1 MLKQLLCESSFISS
15 WIIHQNRL
23 LCRTIETDFNWKR
36 MIPYENSLNKKLLDG
51 NSEIHLLPWIR
62 SRYFKSTRKDKID
75 ISTSTIFLIRIHS
88 HDFQLYLLLIALS
101 VSRIAKCFQWNVTL
115 QKSRVP
121 KATLWWFSELYLVHN
136 MHPIF

>member
-1 MLKQLLCESSFISS
+1 
-15 WIIHQNRL
+15 
-23 LCRTIETDFNWKR
+23 

-115 QKSRVP
+115 QKSPPALCLRPIDGKNLFFLGWPYKLPTAVFRVTKWMSLP
-121 KATLWWFSELYLVHN
+121 MFKKFYKWVTFTNFLNLKF
-136 MHPIF
+136 